1 MIEVTHENTSVK
13 DANSRLDWR
22 CKSEGAFSFN
32 DAIAKFEKPDNEGWR
47 IPTLYELKTLIAN
60 SAITNNFLD
69 RVGVFYSSTT
79 LDESNAFVVEFQD
92 ESCFRD
98 SRNKNRTCNVRLVR

>member
-1 MIEVTHENTSVK
+1 MIKTTHENASVK
-13 DANSRLDWR
+13 DANSRLDWK
-22 CKSEGAFSFN
+22 CKSEGVFSFD
-32 DAIAKFEKPDNEGWR
+32 DAIAKFGKPDDEGWR

-60 SAITNNFLD
+60 SVVTGKFLD

-79 LDESNAFVVEFQD
+79 LDETNAFVVEFQD

-98 SRNKNRTCNVRLVR
+98 SRNIKRTCNVRLVR

>member
-1 MIEVTHENTSVK
+1 MIEVTHENASVK

-32 DAIAKFEKPDNEGWR
+32 DAIAEFGKPDDEGWR

-60 SAITNNFLD
+60 SVVTGKFLD

-79 LDESNAFVVEFQD
+79 LDETNGFVVDFQD
-92 ESCFRD
+92 ESSYWD
-98 SRNKNRTCNVRLVR
+98 SCNKKRTCNVRLVR